1 MTALPSSILPGS
13 PQFWET
19 SCMFF
24 QVNDRSI
31 TQDMCPHRPLGTLA
45 HKWSAGRAWPI
56 NSSTWAQQTSHFFSL
71 AVHPSRVYPS
81 QDTVIMLH
89 QATLNS
95 FFRVIPTLKLY
106 FCTGNWATEDN
117 AVIDTCRHR
126 WWARHHLFTCLHAR
140 SRLKTSSQAWKVRRK
155 MWPSKP
161 QPLLLSGRWCLPCP
175 HPYQE
180 FWHILPV
187 IGVSDK

>member
-13 PQFWET
+13 PQFWEAP
-19 SCMFF
+19 CMFF

-45 HKWSAGRAWPI
+45 HKWSAGRVWPI

-71 AVHPSRVYPS
+71 VVHPSRVYPS

-95 FFRVIPTLKLY
+95 SSVLYPPSNCTSVQVTELQKTMPSLTL
-106 FCTGNWATEDN
+106 
-117 AVIDTCRHR
+117 AVIADEPGIISSPVSMPDHGEKPA
-126 WWARHHLFTCLHAR
+126 ARHEKWEERCNPANHNPYSYHGDDAYHVLTHTR
-140 SRLKTSSQAWKVRRK
+140 SF
-155 MWPSKP
+155 
-161 QPLLLSGRWCLPCP
+161 GIF
-175 HPYQE
+175 YQ
-180 FWHILPV
+180 WW
-187 IGVSDK
+187 G